1 MRCAEE
7 HEGAGLGGLQLLLT
21 SRDVS
26 TPLDM
31 TSTRMAAARS

>member
-7 HEGAGLGGLQLLLT
+7 EVANRQASALVLLT

-31 TSTRMAAARS
+31 TRTRMAAARS